1 RETVQAAGRGL
12 ITRRIDT
19 VRVMGRREAV
29 ELHEVMGAA
38 DAMPLRLREQCN
50 AYAAALRLY
59 EGREWASAA
68 TAFDAVAERF
78 GDGAARAMAG
88 RCVVFMERAPEAG
101 WDGVWRLDSKQ
112 FDATEPVTEAVPPS
126 YVRRAVRTAC
136 RPE

>member
-1 RETVQAAGRGL
+1 SRSKYNYTVIGDVANLASRMEGINKLYETQVLATRETVQAAGRGL

-38 DAMPLRLREQCN
+38 DAMPLRLREQCD

-68 TAFDAVAERF
+68 TAFDAVAE
-78 GDGAARAMAG
+78 
-88 RCVVFMERAPEAG
+88 
-101 WDGVWRLDSKQ
+101 
-112 FDATEPVTEAVPPS
+112 
-126 YVRRAVRTAC
+126 
-136 RPE
+136 